1 MFFSFVKTYTFNLFR
16 HHNIC
21 IKRGEIPTR
30 VLLKYILLLSTQM
43 RIIAVHQSLVPA
55 SPCPQ
60 WMFPTRVVFIV
71 VVLVIKIYAL
81 FSDVHPFYH
90 LTRGSKSQKIKW
102 ARIWQGNGC
111 VVLPIVPNKDRLSE
125 STLQIQAY
133 LLKTLVSKHCSHHK
147 IQKQNFKSLV

>member
-1 MFFSFVKTYTFNLFR
+1 MAIRNEYKFKYMLMYMFKLHVFSFSKLTHLKDRFLFR

-21 IKRGEIPTR
+21 IKRGEIPTG
-30 VLLKYILLLSTQM
+30 VLLKNIILLSTQM

-60 WMFPTRVVFIV
+60 WMFPSRVVFIV

-102 ARIWQGNGC
+102 ARIW
-111 VVLPIVPNKDRLSE
+111 
-125 STLQIQAY
+125 
-133 LLKTLVSKHCSHHK
+133 
-147 IQKQNFKSLV
+147 

>member
-1 MFFSFVKTYTFNLFR
+1 MAIRNEYKFKYMFKYMFKLHFKYKFSRLLKLTHKRQVLISPYF
-16 HHNIC
+16 C

-30 VLLKYILLLSTQM
+30 VLLKNILLLSTQM

-60 WMFPTRVVFIV
+60 WMLPSRVVFIV

-102 ARIWQGNGC
+102 ARIW
-111 VVLPIVPNKDRLSE
+111 
-125 STLQIQAY
+125 
-133 LLKTLVSKHCSHHK
+133 
-147 IQKQNFKSLV
+147 